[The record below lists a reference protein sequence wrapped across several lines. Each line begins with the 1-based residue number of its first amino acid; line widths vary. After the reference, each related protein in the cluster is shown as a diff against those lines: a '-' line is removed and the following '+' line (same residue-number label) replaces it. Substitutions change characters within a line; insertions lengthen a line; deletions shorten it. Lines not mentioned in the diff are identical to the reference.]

1 MEPQSYNSTYIVNR
15 RRKEAN
21 IHPLQECI
29 QTIDLQLD
37 HLWLLRSSLQQL
49 HLPPIQADIPNL
61 QDLSLSS
68 IIRQQEVTLQEV
80 RANIERSIDTII
92 GIPEDVDPTSD
103 KWLSLANYKKHNG
116 EQLIANPIIYL
127 PIYFTRVKDRTGTLQ
142 SSPINPSDYLPT
154 DEAYFLNTR
163 SLDPVDYLTSSH
175 SSFLQTH
182 RARNYNT
189 SEADSNTNKYFC
201 LDLLPPPEDPS
212 TKHLLPHLG
221 DTYLRNGDPFYK
233 RLSVGDS
240 IYIPKD
246 RTIGKV
252 LSWAQGS
259 VDYQLTWAFSN
270 PTNTVREDDHWYP
283 VGEEESTKTTS
294 LGQFVIALPN
304 AHPTRRLFA
313 HVSPYTAE
321 DSNFLA

>member
-1 MEPQSYNSTYIVNR
+1 MESQSYNSNYIVNR

-29 QTIDLQLD
+29 RTIDLQLD
-37 HLWLLRSSLQQL
+37 HLWILRTSLQQL
-49 HLPPIQADIPNL
+49 HLPPIEANIPNIPNL
-61 QDLSLSS
+61 QDLSLAS

-80 RANIERSIDTII
+80 RADIERSIDTII

-103 KWLSLANYKKHNG
+103 ERLSLADYKKYNG

-127 PIYFTRVKDRTGTLQ
+127 PIYFTRAKDRTGTLQ
-142 SSPINPSDYLPT
+142 SSPINPSDHLPT

-163 SLDPVDYLTSSH
+163 SLDSVDYLTSSQVKH
-175 SSFLQTH
+175 TPIPTSTSALTSF
-182 RARNYNT
+182 
-189 SEADSNTNKYFC
+189 
-201 LDLLPPPEDPS
+201 PPPEDHI
-212 TKHLLPHLG
+212 TRHLLPHLG

-233 RLSVGDS
+233 RLAVGDS
-240 IYIPKD
+240 IYLPRD

-252 LSWAQGS
+252 LCWAHGK
-259 VDYQLTWAFSN
+259 VDYCLTWAFSN
-270 PTNTVREDDHWYP
+270 PTNTVREDNHWHP

-294 LGQFVIALPN
+294 LGHFRIALPN

-321 DSNFLA
+321 DSHFLA